1 MNIKKDKSKLL
12 SNFMSLSSLQIVNM
26 VLPLVTLPYLI
37 RVLSPENF
45 GLVMFAQAFSLYFMI
60 LVDYGFS
67 FSATRSI
74 SLNRDNRDKITEIF
88 SVVMQI
94 KIIFIL
100 ISLIVM
106 LLIINNFD
114 RFYINKELYYLSFI
128 YIIGQALFPVWYF
141 QGHEDM
147 KYVTYLNIIAKVIF
161 TIFIFIFVQGPDDY
175 LYVPLLNG
183 SGFLVAAML
192 SLWIITKK
200 YNENFKFYNYRVML
214 FYFKDSSDFFL
225 SRVSVSI
232 YTSSNAF
239 LLGLFTNNLT
249 VGYYSIAEKL
259 YMALRSLYSP
269 ISTALYPYISKQKNI
284 KLFKKIFY
292 FAILIN
298 ILIISIL
305 YIYSPLLIKL
315 LSGTY
320 ILESISALRI
330 LLLIAIIVVPSSLLG
345 YSFLAALGYKH
356 YANYS
361 VVFASVVHLIN
372 LFILYSFDAIS
383 LENVIYTLAITES
396 IVFIIRV
403 YCVKKYDL
411 WKVVE

>member
-292 FAILIN
+292 LKM
-298 ILIISIL
+298 
-305 YIYSPLLIKL
+305 IK
-315 LSGTY
+315 
-320 ILESISALRI
+320 
-330 LLLIAIIVVPSSLLG
+330 
-345 YSFLAALGYKH
+345 
-356 YANYS
+356 
-361 VVFASVVHLIN
+361 
-372 LFILYSFDAIS
+372 
-383 LENVIYTLAITES
+383 
-396 IVFIIRV
+396 
-403 YCVKKYDL
+403 
-411 WKVVE
+411 